1 MVNETKGT
9 LDLKYA
15 WTEEDITNGFKD
27 TIPFASNDKIFEYES
42 YLVPEE
48 VVRFVV
54 VVWIE
59 GSDFDCNDEALDS
72 YVSLGIDF
80 QVL

>member
-1 MVNETKGT
+1 M
-9 LDLKYA
+9 
-15 WTEEDITNGFKD
+15 NGFRD
-27 TIPFASNDKIFEYES
+27 TIPFASDDTVFEYQS

-59 GSDFDCNDEALDS
+59 GSDFDCNDDALDS